1 MKFAEQLRAFVDATL
16 GPPKFEFR
24 IYRKALS
31 QNRARPNHGA
41 MRFGYKTERRRW
53 IASLSQLVQVGF
65 VAAAEGPRVVRITR
79 EYGKG
84 KREYDYGNLVGGLKS
99 AIDAMQKVIKG
110 GGKTL
115 QASGMIVDDAPK
127 WFTPIF
133 EQRKSADGEE
143 AVYFEIWDEVCAV
156 QPGKNGHDRH
166 GARRR
171 QKAVAPV
178 PPVLVGGSEIK

>member
-1 MKFAEQLRAFVDATL
+1 MKFAEQLRAFGDATL

-31 QNRARPNHGA
+31 QNRARPNHGRA
-41 MRFGYKTERRRW
+41 RFGYKTERRRW

-65 VAAAEGPRVVRITR
+65 VAAADGPRVVRITR

-115 QASGMIVDDAPK
+115 QASGMIIDDAPK

-133 EQRKSADGEE
+133 EQRKSVDGEE

-166 GARRR
+166 GSRKR
-171 QKAVAPV
+171 QKALAPV
-178 PPVLVGGSEIK
+178 PAVLVGGSEIK

>member
-65 VAAAEGPRVVRITR
+65 VAPAEGPRVVRITR
-79 EYGKG
+79 EYG

-127 WFTPIF
+127 YFTPLF
-133 EQRKSADGEE
+133 EQRKSPDGED

-166 GARRR
+166 GARKR
-171 QKAVAPV
+171 QKAVALV